1 MAVAVAV
8 AVGHGTWL
16 LYIPAR
22 PKVVYTHQ
30 HSTGVA
36 YIQIQLL
43 QSTVPSIPANST
55 TSTGGILSGPQYYI
69 LQSYVSIY
77 DIPYVT
83 FRLGTFFFFFSS
95 YILILILFLLF
106 PVIILPHIKHSSAMD
121 KGIYP
126 LSAPYIHKAQI
137 YTPFPHLHLHLIFIT
152 SSAPTLIYTYI
163 HTPPQGRTC
172 CVWTGYI
179 CYVEYVCSTDYC
191 TAPPRVRM

>member
-83 FRLGTFFFFFSS
+83 FRLGTFFFFFHPIFWFWFYFYYSQLSS
-95 YILILILFLLF
+95 SPISSTPRQWIKVYTPSPLLTSTKLRYIPHF
-106 PVIILPHIKHSSAMD
+106 PTCTCTSSSS
-121 KGIYP
+121 P
-126 LSAPYIHKAQI
+126 LQHQRLYIHI
-137 YTPFPHLHLHLIFIT
+137 YTLHHRGEHAVFGLD
-152 SSAPTLIYTYI
+152 IY
-163 HTPPQGRTC
+163 
-172 CVWTGYI
+172 
-179 CYVEYVCSTDYC
+179 
-191 TAPPRVRM
+191 AM